1 MHSDSVK
8 IESPCHESWD
18 AMRGEGARRFCGVC
32 QKDVHNLSAM
42 GHDEAQALLAATA
55 NESLCVRYSSEADG
69 TLRFRDLVP
78 RASLTRRLV
87 RTAFAAVALAACA
100 PHGEAPLQGLGEAI
114 IESLREQARPSDAG
128 GCDLTTGPFTTF
140 HLPPGHAL
148 CQGVGD
154 RLGFAP
160 RQPVPDR
167 VARDDQVVDLT
178 GGGNCGW
185 TGPTKGD
192 MCVFDPQTK
201 NFRLIHIQASSERSA
216 RSLVTLRPFSF
227 VTSAHNDPIANAVA
241 RRFPRT
247 SSIREYR
254 LRRDTI
260 IWSSLKT
267 RTHQIRTISESCP
280 DDSSTIQSTKNVRAC
295 PLTTERVPSD
305 NSLSRSCL
313 SWSSS

>member
-8 IESPCHESWD
+8 IESPCHESWE

-87 RTAFAAVALAACA
+87 RTAFAAVALAACT

-114 IESLREQARPSDAG
+114 IESLREQATPSGAG

-148 CQGVGD
+148 CQGVGE
-154 RLGFAP
+154 P
-160 RQPVPDR
+160 WR
-167 VARDDQVVDLT
+167 VAAPEVPEVPEGQVPVIEAQPEREVQGLRVAAPEPKPELVP
-178 GGGNCGW
+178 C
-185 TGPTKGD
+185 
-192 MCVFDPQTK
+192 DP
-201 NFRLIHIQASSERSA
+201 LADA
-216 RSLVTLRPFSF
+216 P
-227 VTSAHNDPIANAVA
+227 AVVKQPEA
-241 RRFPRT
+241 EPRT
-247 SSIREYR
+247 PGRKMGMMKR
-254 LRRDTI
+254 P
-260 IWSSLKT
+260 
-267 RTHQIRTISESCP
+267 SEP
-280 DDSSTIQSTKNVRAC
+280 VLEKMGKRKLPADD
-295 PLTTERVPSD
+295 L
-305 NSLSRSCL
+305 
-313 SWSSS
+313 